1 MINTKI
7 RYGLRTMIEIGC
19 PDNNA
24 GILQK
29 DIAKNQDLSEK
40 YLDPI
45 ISALKTSGLI
55 VNFGGKKSGYVLRKP
70 AKEITVLD
78 IFRSFESGPNLVQCI
93 CNPSMCYKVDKCVAR
108 EYWSGLNNLI
118 LDYFKNSTL
127 DILVKRCREL
137 KASPEDLIPGLKLKA
152 NAKKPTKKKEIIKK
166 KSSRK

>member
-7 RYGLRTMIEIGC
+7 RYGLRTMLEIGC
-19 PDNNA
+19 PDNKD

-55 VNFGGKKSGYVLRKP
+55 VNYGGKKSGYILRKP
-70 AKEITVLD
+70 ANEITVLD
-78 IFRSFESGPNLVQCI
+78 IFRSFESGPTLVQCI
-93 CNPSMCYKVDKCVAR
+93 CNPNMCYKVDKCVAR

-118 LDYFKNSTL
+118 IDYFNNSTL
-127 DILVKRCREL
+127 DVLVKRCREL
-137 KASPEDLIPGLKLKA
+137 KASPEELIPGLKQ
-152 NAKKPTKKKEIIKK
+152 KKKAKAPDKK
-166 KSSRK
+166 KK